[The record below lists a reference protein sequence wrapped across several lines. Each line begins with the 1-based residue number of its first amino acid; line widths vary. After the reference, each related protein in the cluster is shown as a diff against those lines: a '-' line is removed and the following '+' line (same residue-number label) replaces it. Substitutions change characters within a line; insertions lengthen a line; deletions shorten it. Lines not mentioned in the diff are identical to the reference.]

1 MREERCGD
9 TSECGQQKATA
20 GTLQKSIFNN
30 IVVEGISAFL
40 VTKCS
45 SLPVCSNG
53 DGEEARGTLLKK
65 QLRKENPRYVLG
77 PFTPA
82 K

>member
-1 MREERCGD
+1 MEIPA
-9 TSECGQQKATA
+9 SCGQQKATA

-40 VTKCS
+40 VTKYS

-53 DGEEARGTLLKK
+53 DGEEAQGMSKK